1 MKTVLGYSFLIFA
14 MIGLWSCDPEVAPD
28 DVDIASEIAGEWL
41 CESSDG
47 EFAPITYTVTLSKV
61 GTGKVKINNFHN
73 FGLDNSVTVNVYA
86 DNTLELEEQTVDG
99 TTFKGTGSIA
109 SSYQSMSLDYT
120 ATDTEGTQNIT
131 TSYSL
136 GTISKKLQ

>member
-1 MKTVLGYSFLIFA
+1 MKTVLGYSFLIFV

-28 DVDIASEIAGEWL
+28 DVDIASEIAGEWQ
-41 CESSDG
+41 CERNDG
-47 EFAPITYTVTLSKV
+47 QFEDSYIVTVSKI
-61 GTGKVKINNFHN
+61 GTGKIKIDNFHN
-73 FGLDNSVTVNVYA
+73 FSQSITVNVYA
-86 DNTLELEEQTVDG
+86 DNTLELEEQTVAG